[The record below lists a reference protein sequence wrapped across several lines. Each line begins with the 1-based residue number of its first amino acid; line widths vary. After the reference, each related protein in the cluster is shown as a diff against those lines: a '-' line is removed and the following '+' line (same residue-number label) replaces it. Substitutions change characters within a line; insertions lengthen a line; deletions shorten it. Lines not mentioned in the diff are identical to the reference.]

1 MIDEKIFEN
10 MTAYTDNWNERI
22 CPICGRHF
30 YPPTDEWVYRIGELL
45 LCSWRCLCAFDRLP
59 GTKNVSRY
67 NRGVRR
73 PYRPRLNSEEK
84 RERNK
89 RLLADHARGDSMLL
103 IANRYDITPDHV
115 RRIIKASSRKAE
127 TGAGGI
133 CTAGSSAAGT
143 GT

>member
-1 MIDEKIFEN
+1 MRASFLSADGR
-10 MTAYTDNWNERI
+10 MGVQER
-22 CPICGRHF
+22 GASFVFVALSVRVRSASRH
-30 YPPTDEWVYRIGELL
+30 E
-45 LCSWRCLCAFDRLP
+45 
-59 GTKNVSRY
+59 NVSRY

-115 RRIIKASSRKAE
+115 RRIIKASSRQAE
-127 TGAGGI
+127 QSDVRAR
-133 CTAGSSAAGT
+133 
-143 GT
+143 